1 VSFVKSFLILSAVDK
16 TSNFFCQGEH
26 EGKGEKKR
34 EEKASRNV

>member
-26 EGKGEKKR
+26 DENGKKKR
-34 EEKASRNV
+34 EEKASSNV